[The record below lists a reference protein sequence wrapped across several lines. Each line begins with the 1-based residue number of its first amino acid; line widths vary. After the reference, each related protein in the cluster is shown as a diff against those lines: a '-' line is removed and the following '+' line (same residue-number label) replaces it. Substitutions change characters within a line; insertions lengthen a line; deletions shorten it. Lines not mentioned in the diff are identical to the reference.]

1 MHAREFRRA
10 MDRQLA
16 RLAAFKGRALGGEG
30 TATAAGTTAEWT
42 CGSLAAVTALSCVL
56 YACLPRPTS
65 TLADCQSA
73 DFLPVQVQP
82 SMATDCF
89 AFSGTPALALSTEK
103 AKDHS
108 PSCCASPQGAPGC
121 TSMAMAGNCTGVVC
135 FLCPTV
141 LCACTAVWWCMGCG
155 MSVAVFG
162 ALWRAQSS
170 AQKEAAPAHVLEVY
184 LQREDGPLKLCS
196 LSSSTTVAEVQ
207 RMFMGI
213 RAPNLQNQ
221 DRNKIA
227 NFQESTYL
235 KCKLKVLQPEQ
246 TLEECGIQQHAT
258 IRLMWRRGLRGGGAC
273 MSTPSVRVGPAVT
286 ADMRGGA
293 AETSAAGLEAPGAA
307 ERTPAR
313 QDERAPVCP
322 DGPARARRVDG
333 LGVKGVDTSRAPNR
347 AVSLRWLIQFRK
359 EQAGTTHSF
368 DAVDFIAKRHGGGSK
383 LTVTVDGLAE
393 HLKRRLEAER
403 ERDGVRTE
411 VRFEEIPFEKLS
423 TANVVDAYVRPSC
436 EARDESFAVTHVPA
450 SGLSSPDYFVSHGW
464 GNSFVDLVD
473 TLENYFLGAAADD
486 VYVWLDIFAV
496 NQKAGRAMQELE
508 DGAALAEV
516 IDNSV
521 ACLVV
526 LDRGLLP
533 LTRLWCLFE
542 VGSSP
547 TDKLQMLT
555 PPGMGDGEV
564 VDAARR
570 VDVDKALCFSPEDRK
585 MIYAGIEKKFGS
597 SKELTEQLQLRLML
611 RPMVYAADT
620 TALLRRAKGETFR
633 LDALRD
639 FVRGG
644 GGRAAVIEGVAGE
657 GKSTIS
663 AKMVGEENIVD
674 AVHMCKRSDVSRQN
688 PLLVAHSLA
697 YQLALRRPED
707 MRCAILGLD
716 ADQLKRARSDAD
728 EAVTV
733 LLLQPLKAIPE
744 GEHVV
749 LLMDAMDEGAVGGAG
764 RNAPGEVLQKVMKAT
779 SGTNKVSV
787 VMTTRPDVNAV
798 RAVRVAMGVPSG
810 EEDRQRWLSFAPASL
825 RGGGDGIKSG
835 GEEDGGGRLLRLL
848 TEELH
853 RRNLRAPTDLDDA
866 YRAFFQATP
875 LGEAERRLLVTV
887 AAAREPLTEAHLQDL
902 GLLAAVDGLPGGG
915 LLFERREHR
924 LQALHGS
931 VLEWLM
937 DPSRAG
943 DFYAVPTSGHV
954 ELSRRSLEVL
964 KRGGG
969 GPVVEYAL
977 RHGHVHL
984 AAALEAE
991 ATGAEATGAGA
1002 LHPKKT
1008 WVL

>member
-1 MHAREFRRA
+1 M
-10 MDRQLA
+10 
-16 RLAAFKGRALGGEG
+16 
-30 TATAAGTTAEWT
+30 
-42 CGSLAAVTALSCVL
+42 
-56 YACLPRPTS
+56 
-65 TLADCQSA
+65 
-73 DFLPVQVQP
+73 
-82 SMATDCF
+82 
-89 AFSGTPALALSTEK
+89 
-103 AKDHS
+103 
-108 PSCCASPQGAPGC
+108 
-121 TSMAMAGNCTGVVC
+121 
-135 FLCPTV
+135 
-141 LCACTAVWWCMGCG
+141 
-155 MSVAVFG
+155 
-162 ALWRAQSS
+162 
-170 AQKEAAPAHVLEVY
+170 
-184 LQREDGPLKLCS
+184 
-196 LSSSTTVAEVQ
+196 
-207 RMFMGI
+207 
-213 RAPNLQNQ
+213 
-221 DRNKIA
+221 
-227 NFQESTYL
+227 
-235 KCKLKVLQPEQ
+235 
-246 TLEECGIQQHAT
+246 
-258 IRLMWRRGLRGGGAC
+258 
-273 MSTPSVRVGPAVT
+273 
-286 ADMRGGA
+286 
-293 AETSAAGLEAPGAA
+293 
-307 ERTPAR
+307 
-313 QDERAPVCP
+313 
-322 DGPARARRVDG
+322 
-333 LGVKGVDTSRAPNR
+333 
-347 AVSLRWLIQFRK
+347 
-359 EQAGTTHSF
+359 
-368 DAVDFIAKRHGGGSK
+368 
-383 LTVTVDGLAE
+383 
-393 HLKRRLEAER
+393 
-403 ERDGVRTE
+403 RTE

-585 MIYAGIEKKFGS
+585 LIYAMIEKKFGS
-597 SKELTEQLQLRLML
+597 NKELTEQLQLRLML
-611 RPMVYAADT
+611 RPMGYAADT
-620 TALLRRAKGETFR
+620 AALLRRAKGETFR

-697 YQLALRRPED
+697 YQLALRRPKD

-733 LLLQPLKAIPE
+733 LLLEPLKTIPE

-787 VMTTRPDVNAV
+787 VMTTRPDVKAV

-810 EEDRQRWLSFAPASL
+810 EEDRQCWLSFAPASL

-853 RRNLRAPTDLDDA
+853 RRNLRAPTNLDDA
-866 YRAFFQATP
+866 YRALFQATP
-875 LGEAERRLLVTV
+875 LGEVERRLLVTV

-991 ATGAEATGAGA
+991 ATGAGALDDGSLDVLSAWSNAFLDKSKPAILAPLARTACLMSATAAFGTWLRRQLDAGRAKVLVPELIRLETALRRGVDSGGNEDGRALLELIQHARWAWGRNVASRPDAGAPRRFLSDTPCDSPLRSAEMRSSIIASSSDIMWTASVPLPLRYGVDAALFTVEGHTDVVRSVAFSPDGTRVLSGGVDETLRVWDSATGECTAMLEG
-1002 LHPKKT
+1002 HDDDDVY
-1008 WVL
+1008 WH

>member
-1 MHAREFRRA
+1 M
-10 MDRQLA
+10 
-16 RLAAFKGRALGGEG
+16 
-30 TATAAGTTAEWT
+30 
-42 CGSLAAVTALSCVL
+42 
-56 YACLPRPTS
+56 
-65 TLADCQSA
+65 
-73 DFLPVQVQP
+73 
-82 SMATDCF
+82 
-89 AFSGTPALALSTEK
+89 
-103 AKDHS
+103 
-108 PSCCASPQGAPGC
+108 
-121 TSMAMAGNCTGVVC
+121 
-135 FLCPTV
+135 
-141 LCACTAVWWCMGCG
+141 
-155 MSVAVFG
+155 
-162 ALWRAQSS
+162 
-170 AQKEAAPAHVLEVY
+170 
-184 LQREDGPLKLCS
+184 
-196 LSSSTTVAEVQ
+196 
-207 RMFMGI
+207 
-213 RAPNLQNQ
+213 
-221 DRNKIA
+221 
-227 NFQESTYL
+227 
-235 KCKLKVLQPEQ
+235 
-246 TLEECGIQQHAT
+246 
-258 IRLMWRRGLRGGGAC
+258 
-273 MSTPSVRVGPAVT
+273 
-286 ADMRGGA
+286 
-293 AETSAAGLEAPGAA
+293 
-307 ERTPAR
+307 
-313 QDERAPVCP
+313 
-322 DGPARARRVDG
+322 
-333 LGVKGVDTSRAPNR
+333 KGVDTSRAPNR

-383 LTVTVDGLAE
+383 LTVSVDGLAE

-411 VRFEEIPFEKLS
+411 VRFEGIPFEKLS

-597 SKELTEQLQLRLML
+597 NKELTEQLQLRLML

-733 LLLQPLKAIPE
+733 LLLEPLKAIPE

-798 RAVRVAMGVPSG
+798 CAVRVAMGVPSG

-875 LGEAERRLLVTV
+875 LGEVERRLLVTV